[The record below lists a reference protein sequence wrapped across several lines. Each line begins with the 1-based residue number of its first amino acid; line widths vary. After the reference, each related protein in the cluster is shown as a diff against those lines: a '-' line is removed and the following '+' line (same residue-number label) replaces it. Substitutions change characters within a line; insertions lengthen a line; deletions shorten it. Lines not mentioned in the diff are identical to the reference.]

1 MARGRMLN
9 KTVCASKKFDDLPDD
24 TCRLLATWT
33 ISNLDCQGVFYGD
46 PAMVRSYVFPR
57 RIDVTLQDIERH
69 LLAMEEVGLIEIFYD
84 KGDVWQYWPGFPQNQ
99 VGLRA
104 DRETKDFPGPAAAI
118 RKQSGISLDDFRNE
132 SGMNPATIRDDAR
145 TSNCNADCSGNES
158 RISEGKLSEEKRR
171 EEEEEPRANA
181 FTVYQSLIG
190 GTFSQVIAGVINDEI
205 DECERHRLTLT
216 ACSPGSDIDGDAWV
230 SQAII
235 EAHGAGKPYW
245 NYAKKITGRWRTDGY
260 KSEFVY
266 HGPGE
271 RIVPKHTEV
280 FS

>member
-33 ISNLDCQGVFYGD
+33 ISNLDCQGVFYCD

-57 RIDVTLQDIERH
+57 RIDVTLEDIERH

-84 KGDVWQYWPGFPQNQ
+84 KGDIWQYWPGFPQNQ

-104 DRETKDFPGPAAAI
+104 DRETKDFPDPAAAI
-118 RKQSGISLDDFRNE
+118 RKQSGIPLESFR
-132 SGMNPATIRDDAR
+132 
-145 TSNCNADCSGNES
+145 NES
-158 RISEGKLSEEKRR
+158 RISEVKRSEVEVKLSEVEVNAPPP
-171 EEEEEPRANA
+171 PRPNA
-181 FTVYQSLIG
+181 FVVYEKSIG
-190 GTFSQVIAGVINDEI
+190 QLTQTISAIIGDSIDACEAHRTTLPLGTA
-205 DECERHRLTLT
+205 
-216 ACSPGSDIDGDAWV
+216 GSDIDGDAWV
-230 SQAII
+230 SNAII
-235 EAHGAGKPYW
+235 EGVTSSSKGAPNIKY
-245 NYAKKITGRWRTDGY
+245 IQSILDRWRTDGY

-266 HGPGE
+266 HGPAE